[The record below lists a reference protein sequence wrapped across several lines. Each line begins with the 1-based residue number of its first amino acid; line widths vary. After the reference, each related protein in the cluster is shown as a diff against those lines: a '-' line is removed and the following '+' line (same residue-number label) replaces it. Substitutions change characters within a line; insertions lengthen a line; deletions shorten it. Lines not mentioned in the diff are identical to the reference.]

1 MLAIAV
7 VIRGSFA
14 LGAWLVT
21 KDRTVFHVP
30 DTGSYLAP
38 ARDLLAHGTFTRDG
52 RPELARTP
60 GYPLF
65 LVPGVWLGSV
75 EATTIALQIGL
86 SALTVAG
93 VFVLARL
100 VFNDGPVA
108 LLAAGLYAVDPLSAI
123 YTTILVSET
132 LFTAVGVCGLVPILP
147 LVRGGRVPTLPGGV
161 AVLSASGSLP
171 PAPAFLS

>member
-60 GYPLF
+60 GYPLL
-65 LVPGVWLGSV
+65 LVPGIWLGSV
-75 EATTIALQIGL
+75 EATTIALQIVL

-108 LLAAGLYAVDPLSAI
+108 LLAAGLYSGDPLSAI

-132 LFTAVGVCGLVPILP
+132 LFTAGAGWGPFSFGRLF
-147 LVRGGRVPTLPGGV
+147 RGGPASTL
-161 AVLSASGSLP
+161 AR
-171 PAPAFLS
+171 